1 MHRRAIPNACWV
13 LRLHVFDLYSERSQ
27 FAAYNGTVQYGP
39 RKAHSNIGPILM
51 GLSIDPRIHLKTIYS
66 QVMLNTLRD

>member
-27 FAAYNGTVQYGP
+27 FDVQKGSVVYGP
-39 RKAHSNIGPILM
+39 WQAHVYRQDESKGIMEKPL
-51 GLSIDPRIHLKTIYS
+51 
-66 QVMLNTLRD
+66 

>member
-27 FAAYNGTVQYGP
+27 FAMHNGSDVHGP
-39 RKAHSNIGPILM
+39 YKAVPSNNGVRM
-51 GLSIDPRIHLKTIYS
+51 GNRIAPLKRFKLII
-66 QVMLNTLRD
+66 Q

>member
-27 FAAYNGTVQYGP
+27 FAAYNGTPVAVYELKGT
-39 RKAHSNIGPILM
+39 RRICKNIDLCVSNI
-51 GLSIDPRIHLKTIYS
+51 
-66 QVMLNTLRD
+66 